1 VTGPVEVRTEG
12 SVDLAPE
19 RRADPPPGG
28 GDGPESPAGPAVLVL
43 GAGGLAR
50 RLAVG
55 PLREHGLAVYEGGE
69 CPPDHRAGTV
79 GLLVNPTIEH
89 WHAAAAHHVPLVLL
103 LLERPTGEGV
113 VDAVLRGA
121 DAVVTAHDE
130 PDELVAAITAVA
142 AGGTLL
148 SPGQAR
154 WIAEAARGR
163 RPDSGRVDALTRR
176 ELDILLSI
184 DRGET
189 VKQTARSLGISAK
202 TVENLQSRLF
212 RKLAVRNRA
221 QAVSRAHALGL
232 LAVGPE
238 PWRPE

>member
-1 VTGPVEVRTEG
+1 MPSPVG
-12 SVDLAPE
+12 
-19 RRADPPPGG
+19 
-28 GDGPESPAGPAVLVL
+28 AGPAVRAPTGGAAVLVL

-55 PLREHGLAVYEGGE
+55 PLREEGMVVYEVGE
-69 CPPDHRAGTV
+69 SPPEDAGTTV
-79 GLLVNPTIEH
+79 GLLVNPTSEH
-89 WHAAAAHHVPLVLL
+89 WAAAAAAGVPLVLL
-103 LLERPTGEGV
+103 LLERPTDEGV

-130 PDELVAAITAVA
+130 IDELLAAIDAVA
-142 AGGTLL
+142 SGDTRL
-148 SPGQAR
+148 SPRQVR
-154 WIAEAARGR
+154 WVSEAARGR
-163 RPDSGRVDALTRR
+163 RRDAGPVDPLTGR

-189 VKQTARSLGISAK
+189 VKQTARTLGISAK

-212 RKLAVRNRA
+212 RKLSVRNRA

-232 LAVGPE
+232 LDTGPGAA
-238 PWRPE
+238 PTMDLTTRSVR